1 MEDFHYVSEE
11 SRKDFSFALKAL
23 GDYGVNVIIV
33 GVWPEDHLL
42 TYYNGDLDGRVE
54 DVRLAWSDEELAEVL
69 DKGCGALNI
78 EFTSELRSEL
88 VRDAFGNVGLL
99 QRLAEQVCLEGGIM
113 ERSGTK
119 LTVDVGRELTEARKT
134 VSDRM
139 RARYDAFADDFVR
152 GMKRI
157 TEGLEVYKHMLRAFT
172 SSNSHELVDGI
183 DSRELLRRIQ
193 DAAPD
198 ATVRQ
203 SDLTQ
208 ALDRVDRLQMKIGVR
223 PQVLTYNRDR
233 RRLFLADRSFLFY
246 RQYGSP
252 TWPWERD
259 ETLDAALRGVPEVE
273 QLDLEAE
280 LPLTPRALEDLAELE
295 LDRAIDSSSDLEV
308 SAAELIEE
316 D

>member
-1 MEDFHYVSEE
+1 M
-11 SRKDFSFALKAL
+11 
-23 GDYGVNVIIV
+23 
-33 GVWPEDHLL
+33 
-42 TYYNGDLDGRVE
+42 
-54 DVRLAWSDEELAEVL
+54 
-69 DKGCGALNI
+69 
-78 EFTSELRSEL
+78 
-88 VRDAFGNVGLL
+88 
-99 QRLAEQVCLEGGIM
+99 
-113 ERSGTK
+113 
-119 LTVDVGRELTEARKT
+119 
-134 VSDRM
+134 
-139 RARYDAFADDFVR
+139 
-152 GMKRI
+152 
-157 TEGLEVYKHMLRAFT
+157 
-172 SSNSHELVDGI
+172 
-183 DSRELLRRIQ
+183 RRIQ